1 MNKKKAKYFKD
12 FDEDAKWLAAESE
25 VTPETKSIAWG
36 VDAMQ
41 FGTSI
46 SVGIHEK
53 DKKGQLKISGLPEYV
68 EQGKP
73 SHDAMIIARE
83 IQAMLGGT
91 TGSYIISKGRD
102 GQLRCKKT
110 LITNRSRALLKGNFR
125 NDSGS
130 KIG

>member
-1 MNKKKAKYFKD
+1 MNKKARYFKD
-12 FDEDAKWLAAESE
+12 FDEDAKWLAAENE

-46 SVGIHEK
+46 SVGIQEK

-83 IQAMLGGT
+83 IQAMLGVT
-91 TGSYIISKGRD
+91 TGSYVINKGRD
-102 GQLRCKKT
+102 GQLTTDKT
-110 LITNRSRALLKGNFR
+110 LHTNRSPRLAE
-125 NDSGS
+125 
-130 KIG
+130 